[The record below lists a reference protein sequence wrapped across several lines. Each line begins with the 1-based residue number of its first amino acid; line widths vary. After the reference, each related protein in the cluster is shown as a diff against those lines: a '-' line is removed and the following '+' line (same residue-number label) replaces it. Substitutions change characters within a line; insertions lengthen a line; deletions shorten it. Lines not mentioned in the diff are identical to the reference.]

1 MIIAKKAYAR
11 AGLIGNPSDGYYG
24 KTISIIVKNFS
35 AQVTLYETPEV
46 EIIPNARDHS
56 KFSSLEDLAKD
67 VRLHSYYGGV
77 RLIKA
82 TAKKFHDYCVQ
93 TGVVLPNRN
102 FTIRYQSDIPR
113 QVGLAGSSA
122 IITATLRALMEFYGV
137 SIPKPIQPNLILS
150 VEREELG
157 ISAGLQDRVI
167 QVYEGMVYMNFAKE
181 IMEKQGYGEYEP
193 MDPNLLPPLFIAY
206 RTDLSEVSNV
216 FHDNIRQ
223 RWLQGDKEVVAA
235 MKDFASYAEKAREC
249 LLAGRR
255 DELGP
260 LMDMNFNRRASIYRI
275 SERNLDLVHRGRKV
289 GANAKFSGS
298 GGAVI
303 GTYKDQ
309 DMYEA
314 LQRTYES
321 VGCGIIKP
329 IVV

>member
-1 MIIAKKAYAR
+1 MIITKKAYAR

-24 KTISIIVKNFS
+24 RTISIVVKNFC
-35 AQVTLYETPEV
+35 AQVTLYETPDI

-56 KFSSLEDLAKD
+56 KFTSIGDLAKD
-67 VRLHSYYGGV
+67 VRLHGYYGGV

-93 TGVVLPNRN
+93 TGVVPADKN

-150 VEREELG
+150 VEKEELG

-167 QVYEGMVYMNFAKE
+167 QVFEGMVYMDFSKD
-181 IMEKQGYGEYEP
+181 IMEKQGYGNYEP

-206 RTDLSEVSNV
+206 RTDLSEVSNI

-223 RWLQGDKEVVAA
+223 RWQQGDKDVVAA

-255 DELGP
+255 EELGP

-289 GANAKFSGS
+289 GANVKFSGS

-321 VGCGIIKP
+321 VGCGIVKP

>member
-1 MIIAKKAYAR
+1 
-11 AGLIGNPSDGYYG
+11 
-24 KTISIIVKNFS
+24 
-35 AQVTLYETPEV
+35 
-46 EIIPNARDHS
+46 
-56 KFSSLEDLAKD
+56 
-67 VRLHSYYGGV
+67 
-77 RLIKA
+77 
-82 TAKKFHDYCVQ
+82 
-93 TGVVLPNRN
+93 
-102 FTIRYQSDIPR
+102 
-113 QVGLAGSSA
+113 
-122 IITATLRALMEFYGV
+122 
-137 SIPKPIQPNLILS
+137 
-150 VEREELG
+150 
-157 ISAGLQDRVI
+157 
-167 QVYEGMVYMNFAKE
+167 
-181 IMEKQGYGEYEP
+181 
-193 MDPNLLPPLFIAY
+193 
-206 RTDLSEVSNV
+206 
-216 FHDNIRQ
+216 
-223 RWLQGDKEVVAA
+223 
-235 MKDFASYAEKAREC
+235 SYAEKAREC